1 MSNHGFMEV
10 WFGKLINHINRI
22 VATFSHNWFYIVLIL
37 LFPLAL
43 YYVGQGGEIINYL
56 FSHGNG
62 WNIFLVLL
70 SFEIMFFAVWAIPT
84 WSCYGIS
91 YLFGRLASNI
101 MVKSHLDPERLF
113 GQLIQEYNGDG
124 RTYYPIR
131 NFSNLPMII
140 FIYLL
145 MNRSMPDSLFSVLGV
160 FIFIPIMS
168 LAAYYTKY
176 IIINRIQLKSSNY
189 KLQFIWKG
197 LLVHL
202 MLILFSSLLW
212 MFFEYKV
219 WSILFMVMLFL
230 WNNAY
235 HFFIEKWPAETKES
249 NQTKAIFNIGNQRYN
264 GVWFLVVLIL
274 GLFIFL
280 TASQQLHSLSPIV
293 IANFIVAYYILFI
306 DAFIRAPW
314 ILSEYIFKLTD
325 PDSEIRSKVGG
336 IFNGFRILSILGVGL
351 LIYVTFFSS
360 TNKHIIRQEEVD
372 INQSFDYHK
381 RENLA
386 QYFDGW
392 IINKNLTHDDTIVLV
407 AGQGGGS
414 RAGAWLS
421 MNLDSIAKK
430 DPTFKHRLFAMSTV
444 SGSTS
449 GANMLLNKW
458 YLESKGIYPK
468 EDYKSSLQFFKS
480 IYSYNYLSASFW
492 GLLFSDFFRG
502 IFSGNTGFQTDRN
515 YYHQKDEVEAFSE
528 LYKVQHIDEIKKSM
542 ESDYLFHFMDSNR
555 FKSPLF
561 FINTANTETGN
572 RAILYPIGNND
583 TLFYTAVDLY
593 QKFQINHTLPESSG
607 KKKQLPLIAG
617 VMLSQSFP
625 LICAYNYVKGVGN
638 MIDGG
643 LYENTGSNTTYELFH
658 YLKTYRPQFKYKI
671 VILLNSDTQPD
682 QSKIVSSDVLNTFK
696 SVSAS
701 PFTGHSYYWLTKLK
715 RDIRPGIDHM
725 IELKL
730 LDHGNKWA
738 KNIPLG
744 IMLTPS
750 SLDTLYS
757 YIRF

>member
-1 MSNHGFMEV
+1 
-10 WFGKLINHINRI
+10 
-22 VATFSHNWFYIVLIL
+22 
-37 LFPLAL
+37 
-43 YYVGQGGEIINYL
+43 
-56 FSHGNG
+56 
-62 WNIFLVLL
+62 
-70 SFEIMFFAVWAIPT
+70 
-84 WSCYGIS
+84 
-91 YLFGRLASNI
+91 
-101 MVKSHLDPERLF
+101 
-113 GQLIQEYNGDG
+113 
-124 RTYYPIR
+124 
-131 NFSNLPMII
+131 
-140 FIYLL
+140 
-145 MNRSMPDSLFSVLGV
+145 
-160 FIFIPIMS
+160 
-168 LAAYYTKY
+168 
-176 IIINRIQLKSSNY
+176 
-189 KLQFIWKG
+189 
-197 LLVHL
+197 
-202 MLILFSSLLW
+202 
-212 MFFEYKV
+212 
-219 WSILFMVMLFL
+219 
-230 WNNAY
+230 
-235 HFFIEKWPAETKES
+235 
-249 NQTKAIFNIGNQRYN
+249 
-264 GVWFLVVLIL
+264 LIL

-280 TASQQLHSLSPIV
+280 TASHQLHSLSPIV

-325 PDSEIRSKVGG
+325 PDSEIRSKVGV

-392 IINKNLTHDDTIVLV
+392 IINKNLTCDDTIVLV

-421 MNLDSIAKK
+421 MNLDSMAKK
-430 DPTFKHRLFAMSTV
+430 DPTFKNRLFAMSTV

-468 EDYKSSLQFFKS
+468 DDYQSSLQFFKS

-555 FKSPLF
+555 FRSPLF

-572 RAILYPIGNND
+572 RAILSPIGNND

-671 VILLNSDTQPD
+671 IILLNSDTQPD

>member
-1 MSNHGFMEV
+1 M
-10 WFGKLINHINRI
+10 
-22 VATFSHNWFYIVLIL
+22 
-37 LFPLAL
+37 
-43 YYVGQGGEIINYL
+43 
-56 FSHGNG
+56 
-62 WNIFLVLL
+62 
-70 SFEIMFFAVWAIPT
+70 
-84 WSCYGIS
+84 
-91 YLFGRLASNI
+91 
-101 MVKSHLDPERLF
+101 
-113 GQLIQEYNGDG
+113 
-124 RTYYPIR
+124 
-131 NFSNLPMII
+131 
-140 FIYLL
+140 
-145 MNRSMPDSLFSVLGV
+145 
-160 FIFIPIMS
+160 
-168 LAAYYTKY
+168 
-176 IIINRIQLKSSNY
+176 
-189 KLQFIWKG
+189 
-197 LLVHL
+197 
-202 MLILFSSLLW
+202 
-212 MFFEYKV
+212 
-219 WSILFMVMLFL
+219 
-230 WNNAY
+230 
-235 HFFIEKWPAETKES
+235 
-249 NQTKAIFNIGNQRYN
+249 
-264 GVWFLVVLIL
+264 
-274 GLFIFL
+274 
-280 TASQQLHSLSPIV
+280 
-293 IANFIVAYYILFI
+293 
-306 DAFIRAPW
+306 
-314 ILSEYIFKLTD
+314 
-325 PDSEIRSKVGG
+325 
-336 IFNGFRILSILGVGL
+336 
-351 LIYVTFFSS
+351 
-360 TNKHIIRQEEVD
+360 
-372 INQSFDYHK
+372 
-381 RENLA
+381 
-386 QYFDGW
+386 
-392 IINKNLTHDDTIVLV
+392 
-407 AGQGGGS
+407 
-414 RAGAWLS
+414 
-421 MNLDSIAKK
+421 
-430 DPTFKHRLFAMSTV
+430 
-444 SGSTS
+444 
-449 GANMLLNKW
+449 
-458 YLESKGIYPK
+458 
-468 EDYKSSLQFFKS
+468 
-480 IYSYNYLSASFW
+480 
-492 GLLFSDFFRG
+492 
-502 IFSGNTGFQTDRN
+502 
-515 YYHQKDEVEAFSE
+515 EAFSE